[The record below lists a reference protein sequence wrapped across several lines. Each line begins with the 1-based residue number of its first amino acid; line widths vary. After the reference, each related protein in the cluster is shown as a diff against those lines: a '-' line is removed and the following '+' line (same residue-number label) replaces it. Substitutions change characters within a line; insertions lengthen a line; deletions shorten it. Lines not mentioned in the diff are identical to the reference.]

1 MSARGLAVVE
11 RPRRRVG
18 LVAPSDERIALP
30 HRSRL
35 EERFGRPLDSIAVY
49 AGPAGPGP
57 ASSRPASTTPAP
69 TVEAGPV
76 PTPTP
81 SQAPTREQAEGYQLP
96 AAPEPTVGAEQVAAR
111 EAALAKAES
120 ALASAGTPTAM
131 LQAFAAAPPTV
142 KARQAGSLGT
152 EVERVTATEAQ
163 EWQADVPELHATLSG
178 AESAATQAP
187 VLAPPT
193 QSVDLETPVGPAPE
207 PQIAEVPDPG
217 AFRAQEDVTRVF
229 NFLTEPE
236 PDAFAQQIGDSLSD
250 VQTSDPDVPR
260 SPGPPPAIPL
270 GGETD
275 PARVAQAEA
284 AARQEAATARGA
296 AAQAV
301 IDGQGPERVQ
311 PRAMDEPFVVGALPS
326 PVLGAAPGPEGPA
339 AFLAMELPPEVQ
351 VAFDE
356 QQGPAMEQ
364 SMADAVSQSEQAAA
378 DRDAAKQTAVSDA
391 ETGMAQLNQDADAR
405 QAQAVRGARTDIQ
418 TARQDTLD
426 AQQREVE
433 RVEGEA
439 GERRRLDEE
448 AISTRVADDQAK
460 IDSSYVGAERD
471 MADEIAEGERKAE
484 AKKSEAEREAADRSW
499 WDRAVSWVKDVF
511 NALVD
516 AIGAVFDA
524 VRDAVNGILDAVKEA
539 ALAVIDA
546 VATFIK
552 DAIAAF
558 GELLKAAITGL
569 IGQVFPELAA
579 KLNAAIDNAVAAAQ
593 NAVDVVADGL
603 KAGVSALVE
612 GLRAGIM
619 AALNTF
625 QAALT
630 VVLTVAYAAITGDW
644 GELARRVLESVLRLI
659 GVDPESF
666 YAFVGRSQETF
677 QVIVDDPGGFLG
689 NVLSAVSG
697 GIQRF
702 ADHIVTHLQ
711 AGVIGWLTGTLG
723 GAGIV
728 LPQALDLLGVLDL
741 ARQILGLTWDWLR
754 ARARRVVGEANVER
768 LEVALSFIDTL
779 VTEGWGGLW
788 RRIADSVATIRDTVF
803 SGIEAFLR
811 DRVIIAAI
819 TKLATM
825 FNPIGAI
832 AQLVLTAWN
841 IYTFLRDQ
849 LARIV
854 EVVRSVTSA
863 IDDIA
868 RGVLEGAAIA
878 VETVLA
884 RLLPLAI
891 DLLARV
897 LGLGNVGASVREI
910 VEQVRDTIN
919 KGIDATL
926 ERVAA
931 VFKGGGAAGAPP
943 GAPTPE
949 ATGAAGAPG
958 APAPD
963 TISETFRV
971 AGEEHTLRSVVVG
984 DEATTDMASASF
996 GPLVS
1001 RLNGLIKTL
1010 TRTYLTPGAP
1020 KYLGSAQA
1028 TVAAEAL
1035 DGVRTRATGLVAD
1048 LAAAKAPPGADQKA
1062 LESAARAERRI
1073 VRDGFNELRMMLEAL
1088 RLPEATAE
1096 AMHPGHGPKAGG
1108 AASYGRRISFQ
1119 VNPLSV
1125 ASLDKGGSAQDPV
1138 PGVRV
1143 LPGYDRGHLVAR
1155 SLGGP
1160 GTPDNLV
1167 PLSKAANT
1175 ERVGI
1180 QAVEDS
1186 LRKALRYVAAHP
1198 DQYPVDNPM
1207 YVFSYSVS
1215 VTEYHEPGALQ
1226 DDLVA
1231 HGVTDPGSRAG
1242 QNLFALAQL
1251 ASNATPTDQ
1260 ALLTAVEPRA
1270 DLGAGTLSM
1279 LPDNL
1284 RRRLAYHFHPVQLLA
1299 SVEVLHEPTD
1309 QRTKF
1314 PIHTGGRVDTHL
1326 GVDVLWHS

>member
-1 MSARGLAVVE
+1 AEAEAAMTTAA
-11 RPRRRVG
+11 
-18 LVAPSDERIALP
+18 
-30 HRSRL
+30 
-35 EERFGRPLDSIAVY
+35 
-49 AGPAGPGP
+49 
-57 ASSRPASTTPAP
+57 TPA
-69 TVEAGPV
+69 
-76 PTPTP
+76 
-81 SQAPTREQAEGYQLP
+81 
-96 AAPEPTVGAEQVAAR
+96 
-111 EAALAKAES
+111 
-120 ALASAGTPTAM
+120 AM
-131 LQAFAAAPPTV
+131 LQAYAAAPPTV
-142 KARQAGSLGT
+142 KARQASSLGA
-152 EVERVTATEAQ
+152 EVERVTATEATQ
-163 EWQADVPELHATLSG
+163 WQADVPDLHATLSG

-187 VLAPPT
+187 VLAPPAR
-193 QSVDLETPVGPAPE
+193 SVDLAAPVGPTPE
-207 PQIAEVPDPG
+207 PQITEVPSPG
-217 AFRAQEDVTRVF
+217 AFRAEEDVTRAF
-229 NFLTEPE
+229 SFLTDPE

-250 VQTSDPDVPR
+250 VQTADPDVPR

-275 PARVAQAEA
+275 PARVAKAEA
-284 AARQEAATARGA
+284 AARQEAATARGD

-301 IDGQGPERVQ
+301 IDGPGPERVQ
-311 PRAMDEPFVVGALPS
+311 PRAMDETFVVGELPS
-326 PVLGAAPGPEGPA
+326 PVIGAGPGPEGPE

-356 QQGPAMEQ
+356 QQGPGMEQ
-364 SMADAVSQSEQAAA
+364 SMAAAVTQSEQATA

-391 ETGMAQLNQDADAR
+391 ETGLTQLNQDADAR
-405 QAQAVRGARTDIQ
+405 QSQAVRAARTDIQ
-418 TARQDTLD
+418 ASRQDTLD
-426 AQQREVE
+426 AQQREVDRVQSE
-433 RVEGEA
+433 ADAGRRAEESAIQTRVEQGRAE
-439 GERRRLDEE
+439 
-448 AISTRVADDQAK
+448 
-460 IDSSYVGAERD
+460 IDSAYAGAERD
-471 MADEIAEGERKAE
+471 ISAEVVEGERKAE
-484 AKKSEAEREAADRSW
+484 AKKAEAEREAADRSW
-499 WDRAVSWVKDVF
+499 WERAVSWVKDAF

-524 VRDAVNGILDAVKEA
+524 VRSVVNGILDAVKA
-539 ALAVIDA
+539 VALAAIDA

-579 KLNAAIDNAVAAAQ
+579 KLNAAIDSAVTAAQ

-630 VVLTVAYAAITGDW
+630 VVLSVAYAAITGDW

-677 QVIVDDPGGFLG
+677 QIIVDDPGGFLG
-689 NVLSAVSG
+689 NVLAAVSG

-711 AGVIGWLTGTLG
+711 SGVIGWLTGTLS

-728 LPQALDLLGVLDL
+728 LPQSFDLLGVLDL
-741 ARQILGLTWDWLR
+741 ARQVLGLSWDWLR
-754 ARARRVVGEANVER
+754 ARARRLVGEANVER
-768 LEVALSFIDTL
+768 LEAALGLIETL

-788 RRIADSVATIRDTVF
+788 RRITDAVATIRDVVF
-803 SGIEAFLR
+803 SGIETFIR
-811 DRVIIAAI
+811 DRVIIAAV

-854 EVVRSVTSA
+854 EVVQSVTAA
-863 IDDIA
+863 IDDVA
-868 RGVLEGAAIA
+868 RGVLEGAALA
-878 VETVLA
+878 VENVLG

-910 VEQVRDTIN
+910 VEQVREMIN
-919 KGIDATL
+919 KGIDGLL

-931 VFKGGGAAGAPP
+931 AFKGGAPGGPAGAPAASP
-943 GAPTPE
+943 AGT
-949 ATGAAGAPG
+949 ATEGAPG
-958 APAPD
+958 APSGG
-963 TISETFRV
+963 TISETFIV

-996 GPLVS
+996 GPLAS
-1001 RLNGLIKTL
+1001 RLNSLIKTL
-1010 TRTYLTPGAP
+1010 AKTYLTPGGP
-1020 KYLGSAQA
+1020 KYLGGTEA
-1028 TVAAEAL
+1028 TVAADKLEEIRA
-1035 DGVRTRATGLVAD
+1035 RATTLVAD

-1062 LESAARAERRI
+1062 LAKAALAERKI
-1073 VRDGFNELRMMLEAL
+1073 VRDGFNGLRVMLEAL
-1088 RLPEATAE
+1088 KLPEARAE
-1096 AMHPGHGPKAGG
+1096 ALHPGHGPRAGG
-1108 AASYGRRISFQ
+1108 VASYGRRLSFQ

-1186 LRKALRYVAAHP
+1186 LRKALRHVAAHP
-1198 DQYPVDNPM
+1198 ELYPVDNPM

-1215 VTEYHEPGALQ
+1215 VTQYHEPGALQ

-1231 HGVTDPGSRAG
+1231 RGVTDPGSRAG
-1242 QNLFALAQL
+1242 LNLFALAQS

-1270 DLGAGTLSM
+1270 GLDAGTLAK

-1299 SVEVLHEPTD
+1299 SVQVLHEPTD
-1309 QRTKF
+1309 ERTKF

-1326 GVDVLWHS
+1326 GVDVQWHA